1 MKRDNLR
8 HLLLSM
14 IQIARNIFPNSKLFI
29 FLFLLLKFT
38 GVIIISNALEHHIE
52 KNMNTYHLFQQIT
65 FYVSLTRKKINLL
78 PYPIECIIIYFLLC
92 LPVITFFF
100 IIINHTKY
108 SIKSNT
114 SDGSRYLI
122 LGDSMASFLYF
133 RLFKLFSLISRYE
146 RLGGNS
152 ALIERNKFF
161 FRNE

>member
-8 HLLLSM
+8 HLLLNM

-52 KNMNTYHLFQQIT
+52 KNINTYYLFQQIT

-100 IIINHTKY
+100 IIINHTKLFNKKQH
-108 SIKSNT
+108 IKRFPLSYIRRLN
-114 SDGSRYLI
+114 GIVFI
-122 LGDSMASFLYF
+122 LS
-133 RLFKLFSLISRYE
+133 SLQ
-146 RLGGNS
+146 
-152 ALIERNKFF
+152 ALEPYIMI
-161 FRNE
+161 

>member
-14 IQIARNIFPNSKLFI
+14 IQIARKISPNSKLFI

-92 LPVITFFF
+92 LPVITFF
-100 IIINHTKY
+100 NHTKLFNKKQH
-108 SIKSNT
+108 IKRFPLSYIRRLN
-114 SDGSRYLI
+114 GIVFI
-122 LGDSMASFLYF
+122 LS
-133 RLFKLFSLISRYE
+133 SLQ
-146 RLGGNS
+146 
-152 ALIERNKFF
+152 AL
-161 FRNE
+161 

>member
-100 IIINHTKY
+100 IIINHTKLFNKKQH
-108 SIKSNT
+108 IKRFPLSYIRRLN
-114 SDGSRYLI
+114 GIVFI
-122 LGDSMASFLYF
+122 LS
-133 RLFKLFSLISRYE
+133 SLQ
-146 RLGGNS
+146 
-152 ALIERNKFF
+152 AL
-161 FRNE
+161 